1 MPNPVPA
8 AFVFVVSAG
17 CTTMTSTEPFNILYA
32 QSGGVTA
39 VINATAAAV
48 IEAAR
53 EHAGEIGTVL
63 AARHGI
69 LGVLDETLADTAA
82 LSVEDLARLART
94 PGGAFGSCRFDLDPI
109 ERNPAQYD
117 RLFAVFAAHRI
128 GAFLYNGG
136 NGSMDTV
143 ARLSAAARARGYP
156 LRAIGVPKT
165 VDNDLEGTDCSPG
178 FGSAAKYLAT
188 SMLEAG
194 LDLAAMSSRRGRVFV
209 MEVMGRNAGWL
220 AAATALA
227 ARSED
232 EPPHIV
238 LLPEAPFDEETFLAR
253 VEAVVERLGYCAVTV
268 AEGIRR
274 ADGSLVM
281 EQSHDALGH
290 VQLGGAGQCI
300 ARLVSARLDYKH
312 HWAIPDYLQRA
323 AGHWRSATDLAQAQ
337 AVGRVAVEYALAG
350 LEGVMP
356 GIRRLSGQ
364 PYRWDV
370 QPVEV
375 ATIAN
380 LERRV
385 PAHFIRAD
393 GLHVTGE
400 ARAYLAPLLDGE
412 VEVPTRDGLPDYLRP
427 ALPLRPRQLP
437 AWSG

>member
-1 MPNPVPA
+1 MTTA
-8 AFVFVVSAG
+8 QAF
-17 CTTMTSTEPFNILYA
+17 NLLYA

-39 VINATAAAV
+39 VINASAAGV

-53 EHAGEIGTVL
+53 ERPQAIGTVF

-69 LGVLDETLADTAA
+69 LGVLDEVLVDTAP
-82 LSVEDLARLART
+82 LAAADIERLALT
-94 PGGAFGSCRFDLDPI
+94 PGGAFGSCRFDLDPL

-117 RLFAVFAAHRI
+117 RLFAVFEAYGI

-156 LRAIGVPKT
+156 LRCIGVPKT

-188 SMLEAG
+188 SMLESG

-227 ARSED
+227 ARRDD

-238 LLPEAPFDEETFLAR
+238 LLPEVPFDESAFLVR
-253 VEAVVERLGYCAVTV
+253 VQAVVERLGYCAVTV

-274 ADGSLVM
+274 GDGSLVM

-300 ARLVSARLDYKH
+300 ARLVEAKLGYKH

-323 AGHWRSATDLAQAQ
+323 AGHWRSATDLAQAR
-337 AVGRVAVEYALAG
+337 AVGRAAVEYAVAG
-350 LEGVMP
+350 RDGVMA
-356 GIRRLSGQ
+356 GIRRLADQ
-364 PYRWDV
+364 PYRWEV
-370 QPVEV
+370 APVEV
-375 ATIAN
+375 AAIAN

-385 PAHFIRAD
+385 PAEFIAAD
-393 GLHVTGE
+393 GLQVT
-400 ARAYLAPLLDGE
+400 AAAKAYLAPLLDGE
-412 VEVPTRDGLPDYLRP
+412 VAVPTCDGLPDYFRL
-427 ALPLRPRQLP
+427 ALAPGARRLP
-437 AWSG
+437 AWAG